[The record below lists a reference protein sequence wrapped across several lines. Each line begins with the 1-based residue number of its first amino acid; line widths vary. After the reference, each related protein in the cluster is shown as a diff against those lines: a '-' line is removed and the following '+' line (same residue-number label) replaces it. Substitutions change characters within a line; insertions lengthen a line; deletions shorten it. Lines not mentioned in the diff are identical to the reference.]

1 MQAVAVVG
9 VLSVLSFTPLYFIFL
24 DNIFITATM
33 MDLSFQI
40 FYQGFLVGIIA
51 VLFFTCGIEILGP
64 VKIALFISLV
74 SVIGTLIAIPV
85 LDELPGVVESVGI
98 IVVVLG
104 VLAAMGVRISMFS
117 KWI

>member
-40 FYQGFLVGIIA
+40 FYQGIIA
-51 VLFFTCGIEILGP
+51 ALFFTCGIQILGP

-74 SVIGTLIAIPV
+74 PVIGTLIAIPV